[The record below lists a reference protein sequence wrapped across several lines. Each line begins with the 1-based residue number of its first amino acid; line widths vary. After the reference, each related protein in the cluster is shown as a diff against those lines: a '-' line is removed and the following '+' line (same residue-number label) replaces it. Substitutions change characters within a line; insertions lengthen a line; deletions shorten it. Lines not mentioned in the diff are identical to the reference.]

1 MDIYYFIITISVL
14 VCCTVDVFC
23 QNSNLDQYCFNK
35 IQRGKRPVLTKMGFW
50 NFILICSNIEQY
62 SNCLVDTRRSKPSQ
76 VKIQTYEVDFPP
88 EYDVKRAGFL
98 FCSFHF
104 LQRPEDYM
112 PDEKQLSSCER
123 SISYSQCL
131 TKATTKYSNNMKFRD
146 TTFNSSCRAMLEYS
160 NCLKE
165 AYVKCNSTYEYL
177 FDYYYARIGSDC
189 LISQNVFNSIVVVEK
204 CNGNELRRANSDVS
218 VFEQNSWLYLLPML
232 TYWLNQCQ

>member
-50 NFILICSNIEQY
+50 NFILIC
-62 SNCLVDTRRSKPSQ
+62 
-76 VKIQTYEVDFPP
+76 
-88 EYDVKRAGFL
+88 
-98 FCSFHF
+98 
-104 LQRPEDYM
+104 PEDYM